1 MHEKGIRNL
10 LQAISN
16 GELSVDDGIE
26 ALRRLPFENLGWA
39 CLDHHRHLRKGFPE
53 VIYGPGKTPD
63 QLVEIVTRMI
73 DADGPVLVTRV
84 SEAQATAVTRITT
97 EVRYHP
103 LPRALSFKG
112 RAQETETSVRGV
124 VSVVSAGT
132 ADLPVAEE
140 ACLTLEL
147 MGHPVERNY
156 DIGVAGV
163 HRLFDRLDSLRKST
177 VIVAIA
183 GMDGALPSLLGGIL
197 HVPVIGVPCSA
208 GYGANFQGLAPLL
221 AMLNS
226 CATGVAVVNI
236 DNGFGAGALAA
247 MINSSRLSKKG
258 QGA

>member
-1 MHEKGIRNL
+1 MHERGIRNL
-10 LQAISN
+10 LDAISA
-16 GELSVDDGIE
+16 GELSVDDGVE

-63 QLVEIVTRMI
+63 QLVEIVVRMI
-73 DADGPVLVTRV
+73 EADGPVLVTRV
-84 SEAQATAVTRITT
+84 SEAQATAVTEATAG
-97 EVRYHP
+97 VHYHP
-103 LPRALSFKG
+103 VPRALSFKG
-112 RAQETETSVRGV
+112 KARRAEPSVRGV

-132 ADLPVAEE
+132 ADLPIAEE

-147 MGHPVERNY
+147 MGHPFDRSY

-163 HRLFDRLDSLRKST
+163 HRLLDRVDFLRKSS
-177 VIVAIA
+177 VIVAVA

-197 HVPVIGVPCSA
+197 EVPVIAVPCSV

-247 MINSSRLSKKG
+247 MINSSRLSDEG